1 MIGIMISISGDVR
14 PNRINWNFDN
24 WTKLW
29 AAPLETPL
37 ETIQV
42 REFNYDQI
50 DMNTALRDASN
61 LERFIKERIRSW
73 RLGQLTRFRS
83 DIAQMMKRIL
93 EQCEHLAMAGE
104 HVQNYMLE
112 PIVTKFARSR
122 IVGYPLHLRLQ
133 STDLNQIEK
142 TIKTLGIHKSNRSNV
157 EFGIAVH
164 IQPYPGNIQS
174 LWIYLTQITP
184 L

>member
-1 MIGIMISISGDVR
+1 M
-14 PNRINWNFDN
+14 
-24 WTKLW
+24 
-29 AAPLETPL
+29 ETPL

-93 EQCEHLAMAGE
+93 EQCENLAMAGD
-104 HVQNYMLE
+104 HAQ
-112 PIVTKFARSR
+112 
-122 IVGYPLHLRLQ
+122 
-133 STDLNQIEK
+133 
-142 TIKTLGIHKSNRSNV
+142 LG
-157 EFGIAVH
+157 
-164 IQPYPGNIQS
+164 
-174 LWIYLTQITP
+174 
-184 L
+184 